1 MNIGDYVQ
9 MNVGK
14 PLKGFVVEPP
24 PRAARLAWNKT
35 SIWILIT
42 KTPDGNFVGKIL
54 DIKRTRATC
63 SVEGRTG
70 TFNVPLRIM
79 EAI

>member
-42 KTPDGNFVGKIL
+42 HTPDGNFVGKIHPFQKHQIEVL
-54 DIKRTRATC
+54 SESR
-63 SVEGRTG
+63 
-70 TFNVPLRIM
+70 
-79 EAI
+79 

>member
-24 PRAARLAWNKT
+24 QRAIREYWNKN
-35 SIWILIT
+35 SVWILIT
-42 KTPDGNFVGKIL
+42 HTPDGNFVGKTYPFQADQIEVL
-54 DIKRTRATC
+54 SENR
-63 SVEGRTG
+63 
-70 TFNVPLRIM
+70 
-79 EAI
+79 

>member
-24 PRAARLAWNKT
+24 PRAARLSWNKH

-42 KTPDGNFVGKIL
+42 HTPDGKFVG
-54 DIKRTRATC
+54 RT
-63 SVEGRTG
+63 SPFSPEQVEVLSESR
-70 TFNVPLRIM
+70 
-79 EAI
+79 